1 MSKQRMS
8 ILLMTLIMPFAFAH
22 AQLEG
27 TYEVI
32 VKKQQEKKNSRWTLE
47 EWLALKE
54 RNRWMDLWLA
64 QNSHSSFYEF
74 FLEGRALNY
83 GQYDSSTPEKVTN
96 QNAYGGTFAA
106 YAGVVGLRGGYEVL
120 AENQS
125 NWLGSFNIRLFGRAL
140 QDTHINLEYG
150 LAGSALNDN
159 DVQADF
165 QNQFGRV
172 STNIYL
178 TRSFGLEGEY
188 SKLLPASNS
197 SHRTFQ
203 GESSKAGIFIDFS
216 FFRVFGNWR
225 KDFQHIEGAGLPPI
239 EKFKEGFGGGIRLYF

>member
-1 MSKQRMS
+1 MSKLKLS
-8 ILLMTLIMPFAFAH
+8 TLLLFWIMPLGLAK
-22 AQLEG
+22 AQLED

-32 VKKQQEKKNSRWTLE
+32 VKKQQEKKTSRWTLQ

-54 RNRWMDLWLA
+54 RNRWTDLWLA

-83 GQYDSSTPEKVTN
+83 GQYESSTPEKLTN

-106 YAGVVGLRGGYEVL
+106 YAGVVGLRGGYESF

-125 NWLGSFNIRLFGRAL
+125 NWIGSFNIRLFGRAL

-150 LAGSALNDN
+150 LTGTSLTDKDA
-159 DVQADF
+159 QTYF

-188 SKLLPASNS
+188 SKILPASNS
-197 SHRTFQ
+197 SHRTLQ

-216 FFRVFGNWR
+216 FLRVFGNWR
-225 KDFQHIEGAGLPPI
+225 KDFRHIDGGGLPRL
-239 EKFKEGFGGGIRLYF
+239 EEFKEGFGGGIRLYF